1 MKMLRN
7 EALEKV
13 ESLEG
18 MLDATQR
25 VPSNGNGNALSIAR
39 QLVDLLKE
47 EDLPEIETLEIVQN
61 NLSCMKNI
69 TEVATVD
76 PESQKA
82 FFNELSR
89 ASYVY
94 KGIEAALQW
103 LVEEFEKQSKT
114 KATFYTNEVS
124 KSVEKGIGY
133 LLFQCTKELLENA
146 GQYRDAATV
155 TVSLETSG
163 NDILLRV
170 EDDGKGFDTANTG
183 ALTMFTKKSGIAKI
197 RERINYVKGN
207 LYVESKTG
215 EGTCVTMIVPARVT
229 K

>member
-18 MLDATQR
+18 MLNATQR
-25 VPSNGNGNALSIAR
+25 VPNNGNGNALSIAR

-47 EDLPEIETLEIVQN
+47 EDLPEIETLEVVQN
-61 NLSCMKNI
+61 NVSGMKNI

-94 KGIEAALQW
+94 KGIEAALKW
-103 LVEEFEKQSKT
+103 LTEEFEKQSKT
-114 KATFYTNEVS
+114 RATFYASEAP
-124 KSVEKGIGY
+124 KSVEKNIGY
-133 LLFQCTKELLENA
+133 LLFQCTKELLKNA

-163 NDILLRV
+163 NDILVRV
-170 EDDGKGFDTANTG
+170 EDDGKGFDTADAG
-183 ALTMFTKKSGIAKI
+183 ALITFTKKSGIAKI

-207 LYVESKTG
+207 IYVESKTG
-215 EGTCVTMIVPARVT
+215 EGTCVTIIVPSKVPR
-229 K
+229 